1 MLLALILAGIGLGG
15 LFLLARMAT
24 EHPTS
29 TPKHLPEPPDDASP
43 ALAYGLAHEGG
54 DSTDTVLAT
63 LIDLV
68 DRGYYKATSA
78 TTEDEKLDLA
88 LAVARQA
95 PQGQSSSPTRRRC
108 STSSTSCSR
117 ATPCR

>member
-1 MLLALILAGIGLGG
+1 
-15 LFLLARMAT
+15 MAT

-68 DRGYYKATSA
+68 DRGYYKATQA

-88 LAVARQA
+88 LAGRRRSAR
-95 PQGQSSSPTRRRC
+95 SRSWSPTRRRC
-108 STSSTSCSR
+108 STSSTS
-117 ATPCR
+117 